1 MTTITAMPEQGQV
14 SPASH
19 QHCHQKRPQR
29 LSVWHYRRNGIYY
42 LRVRPRGCSTR
53 SVTVSLRTTDRPT
66 AMTLSQD
73 ILQALALFHLDRSD
87 ADWPILKER
96 LLEIAHDNL
105 SGANDDG
112 SLSAYDLIYDD
123 FSKALAEAAA
133 KAPLSVDQHKALGI
147 GREIVKAAQERL
159 RGNTKPLIEIIE
171 RLESTDVIAPPQR
184 LDNQLLPLSVGAP
197 AEPVSFE
204 SLAELFINERR
215 GNVEESTLRAIQSN
229 CRTLSSLLGDLNI
242 RAHTRADMVALKD
255 KLIDGRKPLTVN
267 KLLTQLSTVL
277 DWAKNNGHI
286 ERAFDRGLK
295 IERGAESDRKPF
307 SQDQVATIM
316 AYANGLPAD
325 DWKRWA
331 LSLGVLTGARIGEI
345 YQLTQSDVKQFGEI
359 TVIDINKDEQGK
371 TLKNDFS
378 VRQVPLVDGVYG
390 FSLSGFLE
398 WVAGEPGKLFK
409 AKAHYFNKPLN
420 DALREPLGLAAGSD
434 QSFHSLRHSLSGLLK
449 AAATPE
455 VIAQSITGHSSG
467 SITYDLYAGSQRVP
481 VETLHAALRNAFEAV
496 IR

>member
-1 MTTITAMPEQGQV
+1 MTTSEAMPKQGQV

-19 QHCHQKRPQR
+19 QRCHQKRPQR

-42 LRVRPRGCSTR
+42 LRVRPRGCAIR
-53 SVTVSLRTTDRPT
+53 SLAVSLRTTDRPT

-73 ILQALALFHLDRSD
+73 ILQALAIFHLDRPE

-96 LLEIAHDNL
+96 LLEIAHDAL
-105 SGANDDG
+105 SGANSDNC
-112 SLSAYDLIYDD
+112 LSAYDMIYDD
-123 FSKALAEAAA
+123 LSVSLAQAAA
-133 KAPLSVDQHKALGI
+133 KAPLNVDQHRALDI
-147 GREIVKAAQERL
+147 GREIVKAAQARL
-159 RGNTKPLIEIIE
+159 KGNTKPLMGVIE
-171 RLESTDVIAPPQR
+171 RLEGPDSGSA
-184 LDNQLLPLSVGAP
+184 LPYESSSLSVGSP
-197 AEPVSFE
+197 TGPITFE
-204 SLAELFINERR
+204 ALAELFISERR
-215 GNVEESTLRAIQSN
+215 GNVEDSTLRAIQSN
-229 CRTLSSLLGDLNI
+229 CRTLSSLLGDLDI
-242 RAHTRADMVALKD
+242 RTHTRADMVALKE
-255 KLIDGRKPLTVN
+255 KVTDGRKPLTVN
-267 KLLTQLSTVL
+267 KLLTQLSTVM

-286 ERAFDRGLK
+286 ERAFDKGLK

-307 SQDQVATIM
+307 SRDQVATIM

-331 LSLGVLTGARIGEI
+331 LSLGVLTGARIGEL
-345 YQLTQSDVKQFGEI
+345 YQLTQADVKQVGGI

-378 VRQVPLVDGVYG
+378 VRQIPLIDGVHG
-390 FSLSGFLE
+390 FSLGAFLE

-467 SITYDLYAGSQRVP
+467 NITYDLYAGSQRIP
-481 VETLHAALRNAFEAV
+481 VETLHAALCKAFGEV
-496 IR
+496 SR